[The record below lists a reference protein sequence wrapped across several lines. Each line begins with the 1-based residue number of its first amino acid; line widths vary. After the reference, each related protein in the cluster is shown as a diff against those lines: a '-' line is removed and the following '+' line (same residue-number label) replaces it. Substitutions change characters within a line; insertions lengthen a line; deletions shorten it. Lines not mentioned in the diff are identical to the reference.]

1 MAQPKIKQTMLIYAA
16 ATDNFT
22 DWKTNQINLNPKK
35 TIHFGLLGVATYIDH
50 KDIIKRKHY
59 FKRHA
64 VREDWNHVNAGSLS
78 AFVLWGPTTSITE
91 NLVKY
96 LEHFGID
103 Y

>member
-1 MAQPKIKQTMLIYAA
+1 MKFESLRISPRENKRFMISFSSPNRI
-16 ATDNFT
+16 
-22 DWKTNQINLNPKK
+22 
-35 TIHFGLLGVATYIDH
+35 IHFGQFGGSTYIDH
-50 KDIIKRKHY
+50 KDKTKRSNY
-59 FKRHA
+59 LKRHQ
-64 VREDWNHVNAGSLS
+64 VREDWDNVNAGSLS

>member
-1 MAQPKIKQTMLIYAA
+1 MKFESLTFSPRENKRFMIT
-16 ATDNFT
+16 FS
-22 DWKTNQINLNPKK
+22 NPKK
-35 TIHFGLLGVATYIDH
+35 TIHFGLLGGATYIDH
-50 KDIIKRKHY
+50 KNKIKRENY
-59 FKRHA
+59 LKRHA
-64 VREDWNHVNAGSLS
+64 VREDWNHINAGSLS